1 MNNKTSHSSILAARV
16 AAVNRANSIV
26 NEIAPLYRGAITPF
40 LGQKVIKADG
50 TYLEKVKKAF
60 PVVSPSADAQIY
72 STHLGCFV
80 VKTSENYSDHSCV
93 YSEPYFYAFT
103 VNREGVA
110 EALQWKFEPFRT
122 DYTVTGVTISR
133 THAEELE
140 EMARKAKAECDP
152 FGMFDR

>member
-1 MNNKTSHSSILAARV
+1 MKTSHSSILAARV
-16 AAVNRANSIV
+16 AAVNRAHSIF

-60 PVVSPSADAQIY
+60 PVLSPSADAQVY
-72 STHLGCFV
+72 SPHLGCFV

-93 YSEPYFYAFT
+93 YAEPYFYAFT
-103 VNREGVA
+103 VNQAGIA
-110 EALQWKFEPFRT
+110 EPLKHEFEPFRT
-122 DYTVTGVTISR
+122 NYSAKLVEFAR
-133 THAEELE
+133 EEAEEAE
-140 EMARKAKAECDP
+140 ETARLAKAECEP